1 MGELNKFYVD
11 YHPLKR
17 VKMKI
22 NSEWIVDINIRTKA
36 VKTEEE
42 A

>member
-1 MGELNKFYVD
+1 MGELNTFYVD

-22 NSEWIVDINIRTKA
+22 NSEWIVDINITKA